1 VGATQNMPFLKKKFS
16 AQKRQ
21 NRNLLFFLNHL
32 KNTCYFDFCRYFDVF
47 IGKKRVFGEI
57 MSVF

>member
-1 VGATQNMPFLKKKFS
+1 MPFLKKKFS